1 MSEVLT
7 SVNNI
12 SQADPSTL
20 DANAN
25 ANVATNEGTAK
36 VKRIKPAL
44 RVKEVGNQSW
54 TSKNLVVKSDH
65 NNIRYYT
72 TRWDALCPYIE
83 VTEEMLDMAPK
94 PFVVYAIPP
103 DSPFGVPINDKY
115 GLVNVAD
122 PQFWADERRTRK
134 FKELDKQYRNFE
146 YSEEV
151 IPGYELSVSDIFEMG
166 GEHFANYCIDDRE
179 VEGFIDYIRK
189 LDVLILR
196 VHDSEGELV
205 LTDVSILL
213 PEYNQV
219 YGSFCQWNRD
229 FKNKSP
235 GIYACLLASRWSA
248 KNGYKFYNLGPVD
261 DYGYKSLFVTDF
273 EPIYAL
279 AITDMDHP
287 LVLDPTSPINID
299 FKPHELNQI
308 YRNAP
313 HQKIAMGGG

>member
-7 SVNNI
+7 SVNVSAQTNLSEVLPI
-12 SQADPSTL
+12 
-20 DANAN
+20 NA
-25 ANVATNEGTAK
+25 TAEKVVTK

-122 PQFWADERRTRK
+122 EGFWADERRIRK
-134 FKELDKQYRNFE
+134 FKELDKQYRTFE

-151 IPGYELSVSDIFEMG
+151 IPGYER
-166 GEHFANYCIDDRE
+166 NRE
-179 VEGFIDYIRK
+179 
-189 LDVLILR
+189 
-196 VHDSEGELV
+196 
-205 LTDVSILL
+205 
-213 PEYNQV
+213 
-219 YGSFCQWNRD
+219 

-235 GIYACLLASRWSA
+235 GIYACLLASRWAA

-261 DYGYKSLFVTDF
+261 DYGYKSLFVTEF

-308 YRNAP
+308 YRTISENKYANS
-313 HQKIAMGGG
+313 AG